1 MRQNRTPY
9 LADSGQLDADLAARW
24 AAGEES
30 IESLYLD
37 KSRDGFIYL
46 LSGSGIATTDLSN
59 PDNLARA
66 ILSGDIIDEEKN
78 EDWEYGY
85 VHYRTVTEIASL
97 AARLAAI
104 QKGELRRKVNA
115 LEGRLLPLR
124 NRPFQRIVLPQGV
137 QNPAEMDG
145 VYPDIIWRRDGEE
158 ALQYLL
164 DYFNALY
171 AFCTEA
177 AAQQQAVISFL
188 A

>member
-1 MRQNRTPY
+1 MPTLLP
-9 LADSGQLDADLAARW
+9 AGQPGKNPLNH
-24 AAGEES
+24 S
-30 IESLYLD
+30 LD
-37 KSRDGFIYL
+37 KSRDGLIYL
-46 LSGSGIATTDLSN
+46 LSGNGIATTDLSN

-97 AARLAAI
+97 AAIHKDDLRRNYASAAI
-104 QKGELRRKVNA
+104 
-115 LEGRLLPLR
+115 
-124 NRPFQRIVLPQGV
+124 
-137 QNPAEMDG
+137 DG
-145 VYPDIIWRRDGEE
+145 VYPEIWRRDGEE

-164 DYFNALY
+164 DYFNALH

>member
-1 MRQNRTPY
+1 MGITASLLRIPAAKLDAY
-9 LADSGQLDADLAARW
+9 LEDSTQLDNDLFLEDGGQPDADLGVHQS
-24 AAGEES
+24 AGEES

-37 KSRDGFIYL
+37 KSWDGLIYL

-85 VHYRTVTEIASL
+85 VHYRTVAETATL

-104 QKGELRRKVNA
+104 QKGELRRNY
-115 LEGRLLPLR
+115 
-124 NRPFQRIVLPQGV
+124 
-137 QNPAEMDG
+137 NPAEMDD
-145 VYPDIIWRRDGEE
+145 VYPGIIWRRDGEE

-164 DYFNALY
+164 DYFDELQ
-171 AFCTEA
+171 AFYTEA

-188 A
+188 N

>member
-1 MRQNRTPY
+1 M
-9 LADSGQLDADLAARW
+9 
-24 AAGEES
+24 
-30 IESLYLD
+30 
-37 KSRDGFIYL
+37 
-46 LSGSGIATTDLSN
+46 
-59 PDNLARA
+59 
-66 ILSGDIIDEEKN
+66 
-78 EDWEYGY
+78 
-85 VHYRTVTEIASL
+85 HYRTVTEIASL

-104 QKGELRRKVNA
+104 QKGELRRNY
-115 LEGRLLPLR
+115 
-124 NRPFQRIVLPQGV
+124 
-137 QNPAEMDG
+137 NPAEMDD

>member
-1 MRQNRTPY
+1 MRQNRAPY

-104 QKGELRRKVNA
+104 QKGELRRNY
-115 LEGRLLPLR
+115 
-124 NRPFQRIVLPQGV
+124 
-137 QNPAEMDG
+137 NPAEMDD